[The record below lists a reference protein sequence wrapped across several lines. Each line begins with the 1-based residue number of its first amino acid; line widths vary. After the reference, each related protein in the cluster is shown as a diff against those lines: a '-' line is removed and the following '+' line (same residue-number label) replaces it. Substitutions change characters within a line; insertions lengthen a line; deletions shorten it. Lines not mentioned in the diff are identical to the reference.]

1 MPIPSRKPNEA
12 TEKFLSRCMSNPTM
26 NKEYPDSSQRYAICM
41 GQTKG
46 SLIEQVC
53 ANIAESNIGFTEEL
67 TPYNF
72 IIPEDDMYEDFGE
85 EVLELDFNAIAT
97 FIYRNPSTSELF
109 YYSTKGTYLKDGS
122 VLEFVSEAAEYQGRK
137 VQLNKPFRTPDGPKK
152 FSVYVQN
159 DRGNVVKV
167 NFGDPNSSIK
177 KDNPERRKSF
187 RARHKCDT
195 AKDKTTPRY
204 WSCKMW

>member
-12 TEKFLSRCMSNPTM
+12 TEKFLNRCMGNPTM
-26 NKEYPDSSQRYAICM
+26 NKEYPDASQRYAICM
-41 GQTKG
+41 GQAKG

-53 ANIAESNIGFTEEL
+53 ANITESHIGFTEEL

-72 IIPEDDMYEDFGE
+72 ILPEDDMYEDFGE
-85 EVLELDFNAIAT
+85 EILELDFNAIAK

-109 YYSTKGTYLKDGS
+109 YYSTKGTYLKDGAI
-122 VLEFVSEAAEYQGRK
+122 LEFVSEAAEYQGRK

-159 DRGNVVKV
+159 NKGNVVKV
-167 NFGDPNSSIK
+167 NFGDPNMEIK
-177 KDNPERRKSF
+177 RDNPERRKSF

>member
-12 TEKFLSRCMSNPTM
+12 TEKFLNRCMSNITM
-26 NKEYPDSSQRYAICM
+26 NKEYPDASQRYAICM
-41 GQTKG
+41 GQAKG

-53 ANIAESNIGFTEEL
+53 ANITENHIGFTEEL

-72 IIPEDDMYEDFGE
+72 ILPEDDMYEDFGE
-85 EVLELDFNAIAT
+85 EILELDFNAIAK

-122 VLEFVSEAAEYQGRK
+122 VLEFVSDAAEYQGRK

-159 DRGNVVKV
+159 NKGNVVKV
-167 NFGDPNSSIK
+167 NFGDPNMEIK
-177 KDNPERRKSF
+177 RDNPERRKSF